1 LELEE
6 EMTDQYVPQEIETKW
21 QKRWADDGLYRAV
34 VDPSKPKHYALTM
47 LPYPSGDLHIGHWY
61 AMAPSDVRARYMRMR
76 GYNVLFPIGFDA
88 FGLPAENAAIQ
99 RGIHP
104 YQWTVSN
111 VENMRRQLRSM
122 GAMFDWEREAVS
134 CLPGYYRWTEW
145 FFLKLYDMGLAYRK
159 KSPVDFCPQCNTTL
173 AREQVWGEDRH
184 CERCGTP
191 VVKKELAQWFWR
203 ITDYAD
209 ELLDFSQIDWPER
222 VVTMQTNWIGRS
234 EGADVTFLSEQEDPI
249 VVFTTRPDT
258 LWGATFMVLAPEHPL
273 VDKLTA
279 PERREEVEE
288 YKIQAA
294 RQSEIERLST
304 DKEKTG
310 VFIGAYAVNPVND
323 ERIPIWIADYVM
335 MTYGTG
341 AIMAVP
347 SHDER
352 DFEFALKFGLPII
365 PVIDRPDGVAKSLV
379 FPGSVREG
387 LTDALEAEGIEFE
400 AGAVGDVGEG
410 LYVTLRGDAQ
420 IDRYIERMQAYLLP
434 DNWNEIVGA
443 RWAFIFDDG
452 VHEFDSV
459 EADREILARCKEIY
473 PPVSHNRTVMEMLNS
488 LPFYRDVLFHT
499 EYGAMINSGPF
510 TGTPGDGAVRKVT
523 EWLEGQGTGEFAVNY
538 RIRDWLISRQRY
550 WGAPIPMVYCDECG
564 IVPVPYEDLPVLLPE
579 DAEFLPTGESPLRF
593 HEGFLHTTCPTC
605 GGPATRETDTMDTF
619 ACSSWYN
626 YAYLS
631 PYYREG
637 ETAHADS
644 TPIDPAE
651 AEYWL
656 PVDVYTGGIEHATM
670 HLIYTRFFTKA
681 MRDMGLVDFD
691 EPMTV
696 LRNQGIILGED
707 SEKMSKSRGNV
718 VAPDDLVERYGTDTV
733 RGYLMFGW
741 RWDQGGP
748 WDSHGIEGVAR
759 WLPRVWSLVLDSES
773 ANQRISESAHQ
784 RLGEPMETEIADL
797 RRWTHKT
804 IKRVTDDMEA
814 FTFNTIIAGLMEFTN
829 ALQKAKPTPVYGT
842 EAWEE
847 AVETLLLLL
856 APCCPHIAE
865 ELWARTGRP
874 YSVHQQSWPQFEPDL
889 AAEEVITL
897 VVQVNGKVR
906 ARLAVPADIT
916 EEAAREAALAD
927 ANIQRHIAGKEVRK
941 IIYVPGRLVN
951 IVA

>member
-1 LELEE
+1 
-6 EMTDQYVPQEIETKW
+6 MTAQYVPQEIEPKW
-21 QKRWADDGLYRAV
+21 QKRWEQDGLYRAV
-34 VDPSKPKHYALTM
+34 IDHTKPKHYALTM
-47 LPYPSGDLHIGHWY
+47 LPYPSGNLHIGHWY

-104 YQWTVSN
+104 HEWTLSN
-111 VENMRRQLRSM
+111 IENMRRQLQSM

-159 KSPVDFCPQCNTTL
+159 KSPVDFCPHCNTTL

-191 VVKKELAQWFWR
+191 VIKKELEQWFWR

-234 EGADVTFLSEQEDPI
+234 EGANVTFLSEQDDPI

-273 VDKLTA
+273 VDKLTTA
-279 PERREEVEE
+279 EHREEVEA
-288 YKIQAA
+288 YKHQAA

-310 VFIGAYAVNPVND
+310 VFTGAYATNPVNN

-347 SHDER
+347 AHDER
-352 DFEFALKFGLPII
+352 DFEFAQKFGLPI
-365 PVIDRPDGVAKSLV
+365 PVVISPPDWDGGELEEAYTGDGVMV
-379 FPGSVREG
+379 
-387 LTDALEAEGIEFE
+387 
-400 AGAVGDVGEG
+400 
-410 LYVTLRGDAQ
+410 
-420 IDRYIERMQAYLLP
+420 
-434 DNWNEIVGA
+434 
-443 RWAFIFDDG
+443 
-452 VHEFDSV
+452 
-459 EADREILARCKEIY
+459 
-473 PPVSHNRTVMEMLNS
+473 
-488 LPFYRDVLFHT
+488 
-499 EYGAMINSGPF
+499 NSGPF
-510 TGTPGDGAVRKVT
+510 DGTPAPHPAKEQVT
-523 EWLEGQGTGEFAVNY
+523 AWLEERGAGEFAINY

-550 WGAPIPMVYCDECG
+550 WGAPIPMIYCDRCG
-564 IVPVPYEDLPVLLPE
+564 VVPVPYEDLPVLLPE
-579 DAEFLPTGESPLRF
+579 DAVIPQSGENALKY
-593 HEGFLHTTCPTC
+593 HEGFLHTTCPKC

-631 PYYREG
+631 PYYKEG
-637 ETAHADS
+637 EPAHADS
-644 TPIDPAE
+644 TPIDPQELA
-651 AEYWL
+651 YWA

-691 EPMTV
+691 EPMLT
-696 LRNQGIILGED
+696 LRNQGIILAED

-718 VAPDDLVERYGTDTV
+718 VAPDDLVAQYGADTV
-733 RGYLMFGW
+733 RAYLMFGW
-741 RWDQGGP
+741 RWEQGGP
-748 WDSHGIEGVAR
+748 WDSQGIEGVVR
-759 WLPRVWSLVLDSES
+759 WLQRVWNLVL
-773 ANQRISESAHQ
+773 
-784 RLGEPMETEIADL
+784 EPGDTEGTPSDEQIADL

-804 IKRVTDDMEA
+804 IERVTDDMEA

-829 ALQKAKPTPVYGT
+829 ALIKMKKTALYGT
-842 EAWEE
+842 EPWEE

-856 APCCPHIAE
+856 APCCPHVAE
-865 ELWARTGRP
+865 EMWARTGRP
-874 YSVHQQSWPQFEPDL
+874 YSIHQQSWPQFDPAL
-889 AAEEVITL
+889 AAEEKITL

-906 ARLAVPADIT
+906 ARIETTADIT
-916 EEAAREAALAD
+916 EEQAREMALAD
-927 ANIQRHIAGKEVRK
+927 ENIQRHIADRTIRK

-951 IVA
+951 VVV